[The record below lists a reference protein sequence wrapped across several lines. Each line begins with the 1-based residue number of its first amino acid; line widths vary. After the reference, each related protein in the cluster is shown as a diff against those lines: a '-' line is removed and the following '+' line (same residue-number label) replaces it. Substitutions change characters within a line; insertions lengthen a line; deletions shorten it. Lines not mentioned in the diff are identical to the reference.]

1 MAGAAGIARRALF
14 SVALCKCC
22 CSVSLLGNAWRN
34 ASLAT
39 AFLSGGE
46 CPHCPGLVIVI
57 GDSTDDFARLP
68 LLNTQPGAMCYDVA
82 VVSPTFASVTCEFH
96 PAGRVLVYVR
106 TFGVLPEPYFANG
119 YIFFPTRPKLGPDG
133 LPTHLIST
141 EWRLFAARVHLK
153 AILEAAVARKHSGCG
168 NQGVV
173 VLFNSMVWD
182 LAKLHEHNGG
192 RGKQTSEHW
201 ARSISRPFA
210 ERPPDFCSSEVL
222 QAQWLHHINR
232 KLHVAQHLFDDGLEA
247 TWVLRSSPQS
257 THDFVVDACRKS
269 MNRALAHLAAS
280 EHLQFV
286 DLDRLFVARN
296 AVPTDGFC
304 ITQRMTTSLIVRAS
318 CDKHRI
324 NRQEQQA

>member
-1 MAGAAGIARRALF
+1 MARAAGVARRALF
-14 SVALCKCC
+14 SVALCTCC
-22 CSVSLLGNAWRN
+22 CSVSSLGNAWRN

-68 LLNTQPGAMCYDVA
+68 LLNTQPGAMCYDVD
-82 VVSPTFASVTCEFH
+82 SVRDQLCVGCGLAHVRICEFH

-119 YIFFPTRPKLGPDG
+119 YIFFPTPPKLGPDG
-133 LPTHLIST
+133 LPTQVIST

-210 ERPPDFCSSEVL
+210 ERPSDFCSSEVL

-232 KLHVAQHLFDDGLEA
+232 TLHVAQHLF
-247 TWVLRSSPQS
+247 
-257 THDFVVDACRKS
+257 
-269 MNRALAHLAAS
+269 
-280 EHLQFV
+280 
-286 DLDRLFVARN
+286 
-296 AVPTDGFC
+296 
-304 ITQRMTTSLIVRAS
+304 
-318 CDKHRI
+318 
-324 NRQEQQA
+324 